1 MVKTIS
7 EIFKEAASKDSFEAS
22 VQHLVKNESF
32 AMRTVLQGSFHPN
45 VIFELPESD
54 PPYSENDPIAV
65 EGRFYQQAK
74 KLDLFV
80 RGGRPV
86 SSQTKREMLFIE
98 MLEGIHPD
106 DAKMVLRMI
115 KKQEPVPGITAK
127 MARAAFPG
135 LLPDAVDEP
144 EVSESES
151 APKKVTRRRTKKKAE

>member
-7 EIFKEAASKDSFEAS
+7 EILNEAAKMETFDAS
-22 VQHLVKNESF
+22 VQHLVKNDSF
-32 AMRTVLQGSFHPN
+32 PLRTVLQGSFHPN
-45 VIFELPESD
+45 IVFELPETD
-54 PPYSENDPIAV
+54 PPYSQNDPIAV
-65 EGRFYQQAK
+65 EGRFYGYAK

-98 MLEGIHPD
+98 MLESIHPQ
-106 DAKMVLRMI
+106 DAAMVLRMV
-115 KKQEPVPGITAK
+115 KKKEPVPGITAK

-151 APKKVTRRRTKKKAE
+151 APKKTTRRRTKKTAE